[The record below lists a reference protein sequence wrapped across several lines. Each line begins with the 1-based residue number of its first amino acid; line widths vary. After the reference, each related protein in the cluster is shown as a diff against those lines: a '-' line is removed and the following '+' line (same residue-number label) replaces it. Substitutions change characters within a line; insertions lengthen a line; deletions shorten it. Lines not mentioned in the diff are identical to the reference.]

1 MVNLDDNGYQSMQFL
16 LHHYQSLEDLKKEDC
31 TNVLSFPETALTGSS
46 VKDICN
52 ELHVLELHVEISR
65 AELFWS
71 ERVE

>member
-1 MVNLDDNGYQSMQFL
+1 M
-16 LHHYQSLEDLKKEDC
+16 EDLKKEDC

-71 ERVE
+71 EKVE